1 MLPEADTAPW
11 DTVGFQLGARAG
23 PRTWEVRVP
32 NKASGLPLGSGK
44 AEMPQGRAVVLPV
57 SSSCARQWSHSD
69 PGGQAGG
76 PSSLRATW
84 DHEPLS
90 GSDLRL

>member
-1 MLPEADTAPW
+1 MPPEADIAPG
-11 DTVGFQLGARAG
+11 DTVGFQLGARAS

-32 NKASGLPLGSGK
+32 NKASGLPLGSSK
-44 AEMPQGRAVVLPV
+44 AEMPQGQAVVLLV
-57 SSSCARQWSHSD
+57 LSSCARQWSYSD

-76 PSSLRATW
+76 PSSLRATR

-90 GSDLRL
+90 GSDLHL